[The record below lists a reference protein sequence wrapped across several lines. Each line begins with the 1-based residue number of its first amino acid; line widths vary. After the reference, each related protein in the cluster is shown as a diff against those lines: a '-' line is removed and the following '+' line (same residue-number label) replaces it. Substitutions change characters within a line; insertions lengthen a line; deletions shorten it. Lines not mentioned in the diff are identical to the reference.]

1 MKRILLIFLCLGLA
15 FAAATLV
22 WQRYSAQSEQQ
33 AAFEKAKAERAAE
46 LERLRLERRALAP
59 IVFPIPEPDPAKTRP
74 KPKLTTASTDPAAQ
88 DNSTDQLSSAASQT
102 STVLPPA
109 KLWQDPL
116 ARMAL
121 SLVGDDDVAEAIWVR
136 AINNPDLPPKERK

>member
-1 MKRILLIFLCLGLA
+1 MKRILLILLCLGVA
-15 FAAATLV
+15 FAAATLI

-46 LERLRLERRALAP
+46 LSRLRQERRALAP
-59 IVFPIPEPDPAKTRP
+59 IVFPIPEPDPAKKTP
-74 KPKLTTASTDPAAQ
+74 KPNPIAAATDPAAQ
-88 DNSTDQLSSAASQT
+88 DNSTGQLSSAASQT

-116 ARMAL
+116 ARLAL
-121 SLVGDDDVAEAIWVR
+121 SLVG
-136 AINNPDLPPKERK
+136 